1 MVIKTQRKS
10 SVVSDSKQDRKRS
23 DSRKKS
29 VDSVKDRKK
38 SMDSVKSNGS
48 FAFQNSSDKKKVKPP
63 TKYII
68 SKQTPTLLSAKV
80 EPVICEKSMNTF
92 VACGNTIMM
101 YSLQT
106 GLLIKT
112 LRSCKTATS
121 KSSEDAHKTNIIML
135 AIKDESLF
143 SLCS

>member
-38 SMDSVKSNGS
+38 SMDSVKSNG
-48 FAFQNSSDKKKVKPP
+48 SDKKKVKPP